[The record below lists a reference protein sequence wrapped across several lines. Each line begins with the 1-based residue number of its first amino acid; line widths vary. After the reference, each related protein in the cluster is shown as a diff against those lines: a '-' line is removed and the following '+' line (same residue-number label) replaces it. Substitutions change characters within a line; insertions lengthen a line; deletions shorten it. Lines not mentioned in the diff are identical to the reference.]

1 MGRRFATC
9 QTCGVTRLGIEFEIG
24 DTCLLCLDVDR
35 TGGGAGGGRG
45 EAGAAEPAFISAD
58 SSAAEE
64 PEAAAAEP
72 EPCRKT
78 PAEVAANEPQAA
90 AVEPEP
96 QPAAEEPVA
105 AEDPVATAEPDEPGP
120 LCTICDRLPQ
130 TEPDGFC
137 KRCSLYPTMSELAQ
151 ASHPFPSKVFHPTPN
166 KVKGTIRGGEAD
178 PMTLT

>member
-1 MGRRFATC
+1 MGRFAAC
-9 QTCGVTRLGIEFEIG
+9 QTCGVTRLRRGE
-24 DTCLLCLDVDR
+24 TCLLCLDVDR

-45 EAGAAEPAFISAD
+45 GAGAAEPAFISG
-58 SSAAEE
+58 
-64 PEAAAAEP
+64 
-72 EPCRKT
+72 KT
-78 PAEVAANEPQAA
+78 PAEVAAKEPQAA

-105 AEDPVATAEPDEPGP
+105 AEDPVPTAEPDEPGP
-120 LCTICDRLPQ
+120 LCTICERWPQ
-130 TEPDGFC
+130 TEPQGFC

-151 ASHPFPSKVFHPTPN
+151 ASHPFPSKVFHTTPN

>member
-1 MGRRFATC
+1 MGRFATC
-9 QTCGVTRLGIEFEIG
+9 QTCGVTRLGIEIG

-105 AEDPVATAEPDEPGP
+105 AAEPV
-120 LCTICDRLPQ
+120 CTICGCWPQ
-130 TEPDGFC
+130 TEPQGFC
-137 KRCSLYPTMSELAQ
+137 KRCALYPAMSVLAQ
-151 ASHPFPSKVFHPTPN
+151 SSHPFPSKVFHPTPN